1 MSVQQEVRCAT
12 PSQSDPWMRVAG
24 VFLLL
29 LFPGALVI
37 LMVRAI
43 FPASLPGGLVVAA
56 WAAVGIF
63 LLISA
68 AKLVT
73 SMVALRSAR
82 AEIGRT
88 SEPSDLG
95 VSIVVEGADG
105 RHLRSLRGAI
115 EAIRSVR
122 KSAGRLYQYLLATP
136 GEVATLQSAS
146 GEAAHQRLA
155 STAISLVV
163 LRDEMEEL
171 LSIHSR
177 DWRRVDAARES
188 VRETARSAYTSI
200 CRTHDL
206 IEATYAAYLQ
216 STKDATAGVAPYLK
230 EKAFGQL

>member
-105 RHLRSLRGAI
+105 RHLRSLRGGGLLR
-115 EAIRSVR
+115 RSGLCANR
-122 KSAGRLYQYLLATP
+122 RGDSTSTCWPPPGRSPPCSQPPARRRTR
-136 GEVATLQSAS
+136 GWRARQSPWWFS
-146 GEAAHQRLA
+146 ETRWRNC
-155 STAISLVV
+155 SP
-163 LRDEMEEL
+163 
-171 LSIHSR
+171 SI
-177 DWRRVDAARES
+177 
-188 VRETARSAYTSI
+188 RET
-200 CRTHDL
+200 
-206 IEATYAAYLQ
+206 
-216 STKDATAGVAPYLK
+216 G
-230 EKAFGQL
+230 GG